1 MTTSALIVEDHPL
14 FRDALIHL
22 VRGAL
27 PQVVPV
33 AANSAE
39 EGLRLAVTLDDVH
52 LVLLDPGLPGM
63 NGAEAIAAFCK
74 ALPEAGL
81 IAVSA
86 SEDRRDA
93 MAALRAGAKVFVSKA
108 VSTEIMGD
116 LLLRMIEG
124 KVERPEWITPSGRAD
139 MDDDA
144 TSVLTPRQREILA
157 LLAQG
162 HSNKEIGLR
171 LDVAEITV
179 KMHDGGRAR
188 RDRQT
193 RNWFSCSGLCS
204 TVRPLASI
212 SRMRSGPVSPVIRT
226 AGMSSLNSARNE
238 PTTPMPSSSPRRR

>member
-1 MTTSALIVEDHPL
+1 MPASVLIVEDHPL

-27 PQVVPV
+27 PDVTPV
-33 AANSAE
+33 AASSAE
-39 EGLRLAVTLDDVH
+39 EGLRLAVTLDEVR

-63 NGAEAIAAFCK
+63 NGAEAIAAFSK
-74 ALPEAGL
+74 ALPQAGL

-116 LLLRMIEG
+116 LLLRMSAG
-124 KVERPEWITPSGRAD
+124 KVGRPEWITPGGRAD
-139 MDDDA
+139 VDDDA
-144 TSVLTPRQREILA
+144 QSVLTPRQREILA

-179 KMHDGGRAR
+179 KMHVSAIFRALNVANRTQAVLVSR
-188 RDRQT
+188 RLGILQ
-193 RNWFSCSGLCS
+193 L
-204 TVRPLASI
+204 
-212 SRMRSGPVSPVIRT
+212 
-226 AGMSSLNSARNE
+226 
-238 PTTPMPSSSPRRR
+238 